1 MNSSGL
7 RFLRPYLQKDVP
19 AASKSAYLRF
29 FSTSRAVCHRGLPLR
44 SGNVAAYGKP
54 FNAKTHITEF
64 GTKKQERIDEL
75 KKVDAL
81 RWPRIESDSNTLRI
95 ADFHEKYSKLGIK
108 QISND
113 VVKLNGV
120 FVPRR

>member
-1 MNSSGL
+1 MNPSGL
-7 RFLRPYLQKDVP
+7 RFLRPYLQNDVP

-29 FSTSRAVCHRGLPLR
+29 FSTYRAICHRGVPLK
-44 SGNVAAYGKP
+44 SGNVAAFGKP
-54 FNAKTHITEF
+54 FNTRTHITEF

-95 ADFHEKYSKLGIK
+95 SEFNEKYNRLEAKKFSP
-108 QISND
+108 D
-113 VVKLNGV
+113 VVKINGV
-120 FVPRR
+120 FFPS